1 MAFHDKAAGR
11 FWSLPRMP
19 RRCFATFREYCP
31 LEMII
36 FVAGTLLLLALI
48 CWSTFRSAVYLRAI
62 PSSFNLRLLPAENA
76 VRLFLIAVCIWLA
89 QTSEQ
94 PYIRFGWSLA
104 EPVRD
109 LFLGCAIGIPV
120 ALILPNLTQFA
131 IARFGLHIYSPIV
144 IRSILPRNPGEGLL
158 VPLALVG
165 AVLLEELL
173 FRALL
178 LGGFAFFA
186 PPLVLAVLWSILFG
200 VVHLPQG
207 LLGIV
212 VAALLGLLL
221 SVLFLATASLLAP
234 FVAHY
239 TINLVQIFR
248 ASRDKSWLKSY
259 GEGTSQRS

>member
-1 MAFHDKAAGR
+1 MPCR
-11 FWSLPRMP
+11 F
-19 RRCFATFREYCP
+19 FATFRVYSP
-31 LEMII
+31 IEMII
-36 FVAGTLLLLALI
+36 FIAGTLVLLVFI
-48 CWSTFRSAVYLRAI
+48 CWSTFRSAIYLRAI
-62 PSSFNLRLLPAENA
+62 RPTFNLLLLPAENA
-76 VRLFLIAVCIWLA
+76 ARLLLIAICIWLA
-89 QTSEQ
+89 QTSGQ
-94 PYIRFGWSLA
+94 PYIRFGWGFA
-104 EPVRD
+104 EPTRD
-109 LFLGCAIGIPV
+109 LAIGFAIGIMV
-120 ALILPNLTQFA
+120 ALILPNLTQLA
-131 IARFGLHIYSPIV
+131 IARFGPQIYSSIV

-186 PPLVLAVLWSILFG
+186 PPLALAVLWSILFG
-200 VVHLPQG
+200 VMHLPQG

-239 TINLVQIFR
+239 IINLVQIFR
-248 ASRDKSWLKSY
+248 ASRDKSWLESY
-259 GEGTSQRS
+259 DVGTSQQA